1 MMEFGVFN
9 IFFEGSFDHLS
20 LLLLENE
27 GFDPEGGGLSRQIN
41 TMRKLF
47 LENPVEQIL
56 EGIELLMREGNWRL
70 HLLASLAYMFLD
82 DAPGQRI
89 SERFWKTIHE
99 GSWVS
104 PQILVV
110 LSKKDREFVSRGKKI
125 LESDTP
131 VIQIQ
136 RTPIPKDIADYYR
149 HATERERQ
157 YSFEE
162 EYKVRTALEYLI
174 FGRIDESVRSIG
186 GSKAR
191 QWNEKLEKLIR
202 KNTFSF

>member
-1 MMEFGVFN
+1 MRSLL
-9 IFFEGSFDHLS
+9 ILS
-20 LLLLENE
+20 LSLMLLSGVTFSQDEDKGSE
-27 GFDPEGGGLSRQIN
+27 
-41 TMRKLF
+41 
-47 LENPVEQIL
+47 
-56 EGIELLMREGNWRL
+56 
-70 HLLASLAYMFLD
+70 ASA
-82 DAPGQRI
+82 
-89 SERFWKTIHE
+89 
-99 GSWVS
+99 
-104 PQILVV
+104 
-110 LSKKDREFVSRGKKI
+110 SKKDREFVSRGKKI